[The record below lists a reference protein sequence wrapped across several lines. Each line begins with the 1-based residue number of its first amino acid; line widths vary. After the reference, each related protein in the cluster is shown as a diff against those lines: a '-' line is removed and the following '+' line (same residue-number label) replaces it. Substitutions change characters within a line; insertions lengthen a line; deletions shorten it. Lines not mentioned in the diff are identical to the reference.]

1 MAFQN
6 HFFAIISIACSLRAG
21 ASETIITLDVLNKE
35 KIFLFLELF
44 NVMIVS
50 VSKIGKII
58 KEAGLFLAPSN
69 QRKANTTKHIR
80 AKQPREG
87 TSSRKF

>member
-6 HFFAIISIACSLRAG
+6 QFFAIISIACSLRAG
-21 ASETIITLDVLNKE
+21 TSETIITLDVLNKE
-35 KIFLFLELF
+35 NFFFLELF

-69 QRKANTTKHIR
+69 QRKANTTKQIR